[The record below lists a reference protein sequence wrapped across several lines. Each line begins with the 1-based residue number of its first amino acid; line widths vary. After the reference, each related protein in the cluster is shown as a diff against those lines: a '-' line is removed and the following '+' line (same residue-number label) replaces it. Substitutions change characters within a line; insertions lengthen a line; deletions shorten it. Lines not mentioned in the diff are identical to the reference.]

1 MFAERLKEIRNGA
14 GMTQVQLAEA
24 LGVSKGTVAMWEIG
38 KREPNYETLNAL
50 SGIFDKRIDYILGYS
65 NDSSSAR
72 LSEEQIEQL
81 GAWMVEDDAQEEFM
95 DIMALDN
102 YNSNGRPRAG
112 NGGKGKVPGTGD
124 AHPDGQRGSDGKV
137 KGKKMMHKGREAGMV
152 FLPIF
157 LKNPLTLRAFRA
169 MYSSGNLRKGAHTS
183 CQA

>member
-14 GMTQVQLAEA
+14 GMTQVQHAEA

-50 SGIFDKRIDYILGYS
+50 AGIFDKRIDYILGYS

-81 GAWMVEDDAQEEFM
+81 GAWMVEDDAQEEFV

-102 YNSNGRPRAG
+102 YGRAAIHGLIVAEKARCREQGTLIPAD
-112 NGGKGKVPGTGD
+112 GGEVTV
-124 AHPDGQRGSDGKV
+124 RL
-137 KGKKMMHKGREAGMV
+137 RE
-152 FLPIF
+152 
-157 LKNPLTLRAFRA
+157 KR
-169 MYSSGNLRKGAHTS
+169 
-183 CQA
+183 

>member
-72 LSEEQIEQL
+72 LSEDQIEQL

-102 YNSNGRPRAG
+102 Y
-112 NGGKGKVPGTGD
+112 
-124 AHPDGQRGSDGKV
+124 
-137 KGKKMMHKGREAGMV
+137 GREAVHGLV
-152 FLPIF
+152 IAE
-157 LKNPLTLRAFRA
+157 KARCRGQGTLIPTDNVDVTVR
-169 MYSSGNLRKGAHTS
+169 LREKK
-183 CQA
+183 

>member
-24 LGVSKGTVAMWEIG
+24 LGISKGTVAMWEIG

-102 YNSNGRPRAG
+102 YGRTAVHGLVKAEKARCREQ
-112 NGGKGKVPGTGD
+112 GTLIPTD
-124 AHPDGQRGSDGKV
+124 NVEVTVRL
-137 KGKKMMHKGREAGMV
+137 RE
-152 FLPIF
+152 
-157 LKNPLTLRAFRA
+157 KR
-169 MYSSGNLRKGAHTS
+169 
-183 CQA
+183 

>member
-72 LSEEQIEQL
+72 LSEERIE
-81 GAWMVEDDAQEEFM
+81 EDDAQEEFM

-102 YNSNGRPRAG
+102 YGRMAVHGLVMAEKARCREQ
-112 NGGKGKVPGTGD
+112 GTLIPTD
-124 AHPDGQRGSDGKV
+124 NVEVTVRL
-137 KGKKMMHKGREAGMV
+137 RE
-152 FLPIF
+152 
-157 LKNPLTLRAFRA
+157 KR
-169 MYSSGNLRKGAHTS
+169 
-183 CQA
+183 

>member
-81 GAWMVEDDAQEEFM
+81 GAWMVEDDALEEFM

-102 YNSNGRPRAG
+102 Y
-112 NGGKGKVPGTGD
+112 
-124 AHPDGQRGSDGKV
+124 
-137 KGKKMMHKGREAGMV
+137 GREAVHGLVMAE
-152 FLPIF
+152 
-157 LKNPLTLRAFRA
+157 KARCRGQGTLIPTDSVEVTVR
-169 MYSSGNLRKGAHTS
+169 LREKR
-183 CQA
+183 